1 VIVSTPGDE
10 GRHPPGPGE
19 YFNESW
25 YFDFSRDDG
34 TGGYVRLGLYPN
46 QRTAWYWAYVVSPE
60 HGLVV
65 VRDHDVPLPRGDAL
79 EVRADGLWAETVCE
93 TPMEHW
99 GLGLEAFGVRLD
111 EPGDAYRLDQFG
123 GEIGERV
130 AVGLD
135 LEWEGYTPVYDYPYE
150 DHNAEEGGIGAHYQH
165 AGTVHGD
172 ILIGQDRIP
181 FEGRGERDHSWG
193 QRDWWVWGWHWTS
206 FQIGDRLAINFVQPD
221 ELELAI
227 GYIWRAGDELEP
239 VTSIRNET
247 HFGADEIPTAAR
259 YVINH
264 ELEVDVEIVA
274 AAPVP
279 LIAPDGRTARF
290 PRALC
295 RYTTSEGTGTGWGE
309 WLQVGRPVSE

>member
-1 VIVSTPGDE
+1 MIVSTPADE
-10 GRHPPGPGE
+10 GRHPPDGGL

-25 YFDFSRDDG
+25 YFDFSREDG

-46 QRTAWYWAYVVSPE
+46 QQVAWYWAYLVTPE

-65 VRDHDVPLPRGDAL
+65 VRDHEVRLPRGEAL
-79 EVRADGLWAETVCE
+79 EVRADGLWGECICE

-111 EPGDAYRLDQFG
+111 APVDAYR
-123 GEIGERV
+123 GEVGERLP
-130 AVGLD
+130 VGLD
-135 LEWEGYTPVYDYPYE
+135 LEWEAYTPVFDYPYPD
-150 DHNAEEGGIGAHYQH
+150 DHPGAHYEH
-165 AGTVHGD
+165 AGIVHGEL
-172 ILIGQDRIP
+172 LIGPDRIA

-193 QRDWWVWGWHWTS
+193 ERDWWQWGWHWTS
-206 FQIGDRLAINFVQPD
+206 FQIGDSFAANVVKAD
-221 ELELAI
+221 ELDVAT
-227 GYIWRAGDELEP
+227 GYVWRMGDEPQP
-239 VTSIRNET
+239 VTSMRLET
-247 HFGADEIPTAAR
+247 HLGDDDIPTAAR

-264 ELEVDVEIVA
+264 ELEVDVEVVA

-279 LIAPDGRTARF
+279 LVAPDDRTARF

-309 WLQVGRPVSE
+309 WLQAGQPVQASG